1 MARLS
6 RRQMISGLAG
16 AAGAAILAACGGGNA
31 TTAPTAPASSTQA
44 PAAGSAVATAGSG
57 ATKAPAPTTGGATT
71 GATSATGATGAT
83 AATGGTGAT
92 TAAAPAAAAAPGKKG
107 GMIRAELDS
116 DIANLDPMLSTLLVD
131 RQVLYSLYDSL
142 VAIDANLKIIPSLA
156 QSWETPDPKTY
167 IFKLRTDVK
176 FQDGTDFNA
185 DAVKFNIERYLNDKN
200 SRRKSDI
207 DNITAVDVV
216 DPATVKFTLKAPF
229 APLLATLVDRAGM
242 MVSPKAVMAGGMD
255 FTRKPVN
262 AGTGA
267 FRFVE
272 WVTGDHITV
281 ERNPNYWKKDSAGTS
296 LPYVD
301 KVIYRPFPDETVAL
315 TNMKTGDA
323 DVSFIVPA
331 KDYMSTKSG
340 GELVLKDTPGLGFAS
355 VELNTQSEPFNKK
368 ELRQAF
374 AEAIN
379 RDELL
384 KTVFF
389 GTGQPSY
396 GPYPP
401 VSFAGDASFKPYTGS
416 ADKAK
421 SYLMAGGKP
430 MGFTFEMKIASNSP
444 TTTQLAQLMKD
455 QLAKA
460 GITMNITQLEFTK
473 VVQDQQNGAFQASLV
488 GWSGR
493 IDPDGNSYNHFHT
506 GGSLNDPKYSNPQVD
521 MLLEQARAEGD
532 QGKRKDLYTQVQKIV
547 VDDAPFVF
555 YRFPFSYLL
564 TRPNVLGMQLYAD
577 QIMRF
582 EAASL
587 K

>member
-6 RRQMISGLAG
+6 RRQMISGMAG
-16 AAGAAILAACGGGNA
+16 ATGAAILAACGSSSA
-31 TTAPTAPASSTQA
+31 TTAPASGTQA
-44 PAAGSAVATAGSG
+44 PAATTGSTA
-57 ATKAPAPTTGGATT
+57 ATKAPAATTGGATAA
-71 GATSATGATGAT
+71 ATSATGATAAPGSAGAT
-83 AATGGTGAT
+83 P
-92 TAAAPAAAAAPGKKG
+92 APAGAAAAPGKKG

-116 DIANLDPMLSTLLVD
+116 DIANLDPLLSTLLVD

-167 IFKLRTDVK
+167 VFKLRTDVK

-242 MVSPKAVMAGGMD
+242 MVSPKAVMVGGQD

-281 ERNPNYWKKDSAGTS
+281 ERNPNYWKKDSAGTQ

-301 KVIYRPFPDETVAL
+301 KVVYRPFPDETVAL

-331 KDYMSTKSG
+331 KDYMGTKSG
-340 GELVLKDTPGLGFAS
+340 GELVLKDVPGLGFAS

-368 ELRQAF
+368 ELRQSV

-389 GTGQPSY
+389 GTGQPSF

-401 VSFAGDASFKPYTGS
+401 TSFASDANYKPYTGS

-421 SYLMAGGKP
+421 SYLMAAGKP

-506 GGSLNDPKYSNPQVD
+506 GGSLNDPKYTNPQVD

-532 QGKRKDLYTQVQKIV
+532 QAKRKDLYMQVQKIV

-555 YRFPFSYLL
+555 YRFPPSYLL

>member
-1 MARLS
+1 
-6 RRQMISGLAG
+6 MISGLAG
-16 AAGAAILAACGGGNA
+16 AAGAAILAACGSSGGAN
-31 TTAPTAPASSTQA
+31 TAPASGTQA
-44 PAAGSAVATAGSG
+44 PAAA
-57 ATKAPAPTTGGATT
+57 TTGGSAATKSPAATT
-71 GATSATGATGAT
+71 GATTGGTTSAPVATGATGAT
-83 AATGGTGAT
+83 GAT
-92 TAAAPAAAAAPGKKG
+92 TAPAPAAAAAPGKKG

-156 QSWETPDPKTY
+156 QSWEIPDPKTY

-216 DPATVKFTLKAPF
+216 DAATVKFTLKAPF

-281 ERNPNYWKKDSAGTS
+281 DRNPNYWKKDSAGTQ

-301 KVIYRPFPDETVAL
+301 KVTYRPYPDETVAL

-331 KDYMSTKSG
+331 KDYASTKSG
-340 GELVLKDTPGLGFAS
+340 SELVLKDTPGLGFAS
-355 VELNTQSEPFNKK
+355 IELNTQSEPFNKK
-368 ELRQAF
+368 ELRQAVS
-374 AEAIN
+374 EAIN
-379 RDELL
+379 RDEIL

-389 GTGQPSY
+389 GVGQASY

-401 VSFAGDASFKPYTGS
+401 TSFAADASFKPYTGN

-421 SYLMAGGKP
+421 SYLAAGGKP
-430 MGFTFEMKIASNSP
+430 MGFTFEMKIAANSP
-444 TTTQLAQLMKD
+444 TNTQLAQLIKD

-460 GITMNITQLEFTK
+460 GIMMNITQLEFTK

-506 GGSLNDPKYSNPQVD
+506 GGSLNDPKYTSPQAD

-532 QGKRKDLYTQVQKIV
+532 QAKRKDLYTQVQKAV
-547 VDDAPFVF
+547 VDDSPFVF
-555 YRFPFSYLL
+555 YRFALSYLL
-564 TRPNVLGMQLYAD
+564 MRPNVLGMQLYPD